1 MNTNVL
7 LSSIFFIAASVVNG
21 NLIILN
27 ASILKNYNNKFA
39 QIKWV
44 ITLQYYIHI
53 HTLYICTYIL
63 WIRKLQRLQ
72 NVVQA
77 IIYTTY
83 RSTQLKISIY
93 S

>member
-27 ASILKNYNNKFA
+27 ASILKNYHNKFA

-44 ITLQYYIHI
+44 IKLNYYTSV
-53 HTLYICTYIL
+53 HT
-63 WIRKLQRLQ
+63 
-72 NVVQA
+72 
-77 IIYTTY
+77 
-83 RSTQLKISIY
+83 
-93 S
+93 